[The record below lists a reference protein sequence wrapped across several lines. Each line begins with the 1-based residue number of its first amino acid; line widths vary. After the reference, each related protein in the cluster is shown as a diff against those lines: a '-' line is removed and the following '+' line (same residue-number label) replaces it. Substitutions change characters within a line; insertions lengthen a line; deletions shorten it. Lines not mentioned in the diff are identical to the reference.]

1 MGRKPCCEKVG
12 LKKGRWSTEEDQLL
26 SDYIIANG
34 KGLKRCGKSCR
45 LRWVNYL
52 KSDVKR
58 GNISTAEAQTIL
70 NLHSC
75 LGNRWSSIAKHL
87 PGRTDNEIK
96 NYWNSHLSKNIHN
109 FTRPT
114 ANDEGTATQPNLET
128 DVCKVGMVATKRRR
142 GRKINHSS
150 ACTKNANVVT
160 EPSVVDKAVKTE
172 EAVTISEPETGQ
184 ATSTGY
190 LWSPI
195 SDEATTCSRVIK
207 EQQYNTSLDVP
218 LDELVVMSNGTWPS
232 LSTMVN
238 GVLDLD
244 DDDKET
250 AFVDWLLSY

>member
-34 KGLKRCGKSCR
+34 EGSWSSLPKKAGLKRCGKSCR
-45 LRWVNYL
+45 L
-52 KSDVKR
+52 
-58 GNISTAEAQTIL
+58 
-70 NLHSC
+70 
-75 LGNRWSSIAKHL
+75 RWSSIAKHL